1 VIEAILISLLCA
13 VCIYIAKTLF
23 LPSRRSHGNANA
35 ANANAASGN
44 VTVSLSDISRI
55 WVPQHSGGEGFSL
68 AAAPRVN
75 TPSPVKTPLLV
86 KTPVSAQTGTPD
98 RPVEKPTEAGKPAK
112 AGGSAEAGVSAETE
126 EPAEAEESA
135 NAGEPANAVGQT
147 SAGEPAN
154 AGKKE
159 LMLFYQECVLP
170 FSKTITEQ
178 NVRKTIEDLLGLLS
192 EAGHVS
198 SISTGDVNKA
208 VDEEFLEL
216 EPLASDL
223 AKTTLLRHTLTVTR
237 ILIDKVRETY
247 AESDARMPMAV
258 TVGLAHDIGK
268 LGRGNHPQ
276 KSAEMLSEILPD
288 DIPWAEHALQVIRS
302 HHQKT
307 SDQFTVL
314 LKQADMQARSYEL
327 AAHMPGYNVAPFS
340 RWFDAERFLKDY
352 IGPEINI
359 AQQTG
364 WQAFSLNGCVY
375 VKPKLLYSA
384 ANAMCRDM
392 NVIDVRFFCGSEYD
406 NTLREILQ
414 NMKKAGYLH
423 DMARSQKSGGTAKS
437 GGAAKSGGTANPVMN
452 FELVTRMPGPRK
464 ISAMLVPVR
473 GELFDL
479 QELEKRKTDFLAE
492 IRDLK

>member
-1 VIEAILISLLCA
+1 MIEAILISLLCA
-13 VCIYIAKTLF
+13 VCIYIPKILF
-23 LPSRRSHGNANA
+23 FPPRRSHGKANAANANA
-35 ANANAASGN
+35 ANANAASAN

-55 WVPQHSGGEGFSL
+55 WMPQPSGGEGFSL
-68 AAAPRVN
+68 AADPRGN
-75 TPSPVKTPLLV
+75 KS
-86 KTPVSAQTGTPD
+86 SAQVGTPD
-98 RPVEKPTEAGKPAK
+98 LPVEKPTEAG
-112 AGGSAEAGVSAETE
+112 
-126 EPAEAEESA
+126 EPA
-135 NAGEPANAVGQT
+135 NAGEPTETEKSAEAEKPANAVGQT
-147 SAGEPAN
+147 SAGEPANAGVSAN

-178 NVRKTIEDLLGLLS
+178 NVPKTIENLLGLLP

-198 SISTGDVNKA
+198 SISTGDANKA

-247 AESDARMPMAV
+247 AESDTRMPMAV

-268 LGRGNHPQ
+268 LARGNHPQ

-352 IGPEINI
+352 IEPEINI

-414 NMKKAGYLH
+414 GMKKAGYLH
-423 DMARSQKSGGTAKS
+423 DMARSQKSGGA
-437 GGAAKSGGTANPVMN
+437 ANPVIN

>member
-1 VIEAILISLLCA
+1 MIETILISLLCA
-13 VCIYIAKTLF
+13 VCIYIAKILF
-23 LPSRRSHGNANA
+23 FPSRRSHANAKTANA
-35 ANANAASGN
+35 AKANAKAAKAN
-44 VTVSLSDISRI
+44 VTVSLSDISLI
-55 WVPQHSGGEGFSL
+55 WMPQHSGREEFTLASAPNGNTSL
-68 AAAPRVN
+68 AQA
-75 TPSPVKTPLLV
+75 
-86 KTPVSAQTGTPD
+86 GTPD
-98 RPVEKPTEAGKPAK
+98 LPVEKPANATPADAGKPA
-112 AGGSAEAGVSAETE
+112 
-126 EPAEAEESA
+126 
-135 NAGEPANAVGQT
+135 NAGN
-147 SAGEPAN
+147 
-154 AGKKE
+154 KE

-178 NVRKTIEDLLGLLS
+178 NVPKTIENLLGLLP

-198 SISTGDVNKA
+198 SISTGDANKA

-247 AESDARMPMAV
+247 AESDTRMPMAV

-268 LGRGNHPQ
+268 LARGNHPQ

-352 IGPEINI
+352 IEPEINI

-414 NMKKAGYLH
+414 GMKKAGYLH
-423 DMARSQKSGGTAKS
+423 DMARSQKSGGA
-437 GGAAKSGGTANPVMN
+437 ANPVIN